1 MDEKKNE
8 ENPQKKSG
16 EENSRPKARRT
27 RGTASTASKRASETK
42 KEGEKATET
51 PSNLAESVAY
61 LKSIGLKKVSN
72 RTFINETDLAA
83 FLEEDFTNINKVRA
97 LGFIQILERE
107 YPVDLQELRQKY
119 LEYYAQNRNREEQH
133 LFVTAKNQDEFEWK
147 RYMPWIAGVLLL
159 GGVIW
164 YLFGRGEED
173 LSSVETEQKTIVS
186 DLNSE
191 VVEKAKENLK
201 ALEAAKDESG
211 GDLTQMQQLQT
222 KAQPPQ
228 PQSDRAVPFVMGGN
242 GNNQSS
248 LSQSTVTDAAANEKR
263 TPLQQPADTATA
275 DDLDLDA
282 MVREMVEEYN
292 LTDETAPVS
301 EEANRTEAGSL
312 ASAAASVQQPEP
324 KKAQP
329 VKKAA
334 VVKQKAE
341 KRVKKST
348 GKKSGKSV
356 AKSKLYIV
364 PAKKSWVGVI
374 YLDDYTKKDYLIR
387 KRLYLNP
394 ARPQLIVVGQKE
406 FEIFNN
412 GYSYRF
418 RGKGPV
424 RFVYKNGDIMEIN
437 NREFKRL
444 SKGAAW

>member
-1 MDEKKNE
+1 
-8 ENPQKKSG
+8 
-16 EENSRPKARRT
+16 
-27 RGTASTASKRASETK
+27 
-42 KEGEKATET
+42 
-51 PSNLAESVAY
+51 
-61 LKSIGLKKVSN
+61 
-72 RTFINETDLAA
+72 
-83 FLEEDFTNINKVRA
+83 
-97 LGFIQILERE
+97 
-107 YPVDLQELRQKY
+107 
-119 LEYYAQNRNREEQH
+119 
-133 LFVTAKNQDEFEWK
+133 
-147 RYMPWIAGVLLL
+147 
-159 GGVIW
+159 
-164 YLFGRGEED
+164 
-173 LSSVETEQKTIVS
+173 
-186 DLNSE
+186 
-191 VVEKAKENLK
+191 
-201 ALEAAKDESG
+201 
-211 GDLTQMQQLQT
+211 
-222 KAQPPQ
+222 
-228 PQSDRAVPFVMGGN
+228 
-242 GNNQSS
+242 
-248 LSQSTVTDAAANEKR
+248 
-263 TPLQQPADTATA
+263 
-275 DDLDLDA
+275 
-282 MVREMVEEYN
+282 VEEYN

-387 KRLYLNP
+387 KRLNLNP